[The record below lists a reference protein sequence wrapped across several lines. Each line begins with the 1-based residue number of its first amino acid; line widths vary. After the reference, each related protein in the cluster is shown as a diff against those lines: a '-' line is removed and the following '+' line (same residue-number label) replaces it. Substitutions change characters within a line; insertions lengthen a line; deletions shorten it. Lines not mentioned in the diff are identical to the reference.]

1 MDEFINYKD
10 GLITCKGKSCG
21 RKFGFILKHFS
32 RSPECKNAYS
42 QTEYETLQNKLKRIS
57 NEKKLSHQRSIY
69 DREKRAKK
77 YQLQEKA
84 KYDKQKRAKK
94 YQLQEKAKYDKEKRA
109 EKYQLQEKPKYGQI
123 SRKRKKG
130 MPV

>member
-1 MDEFINYKD
+1 MYEFTNYKD
-10 GLITCKGKSCG
+10 GLITSKGKSCE

-42 QTEYETLQNKLKRIS
+42 QTEYETLQNELKRIS
-57 NEKKLSHQRSIY
+57 NEKKLSHQRSTY

-84 KYDKQKRAKK
+84 KYDK
-94 YQLQEKAKYDKEKRA
+94 EKRG
-109 EKYQLQEKPKYGQI
+109 K
-123 SRKRKKG
+123 STNCKKSQS
-130 MPV
+130 MMKIKDILLKFTMAPMS